1 MIGFRQRES
10 DFDYEVKME
19 YYPSDDKV
27 ESGIIHYQK
36 EWNYMTNT
44 VYKIGKKFYLE
55 QKLKEKNKE
64 VVSLKKIILR
74 NYDGSIILRVTSK
87 KDKYNLYYS
96 LDNGKNFDYYTT
108 VDAIKMLDRNYTG
121 ALLGVFSSSNGKK
134 SNDYADYDWVRY
146 KDYIR

>member
-19 YYPSDDKV
+19 YSPSDDKV

-36 EWNYMTNT
+36 ERNYLTNT

-55 QKLKEKNKE
+55 QKLKEKNKN
-64 VVSLKKIILR
+64 VISLKKVVLKNYKGNIIFKM
-74 NYDGSIILRVTSK
+74 NSK
-87 KDKYNLYYS
+87 KDRYDFYYS
-96 LDNGKNFDYYTT
+96 LNNGKNFDYYTT
-108 VDAIKMLDRNYTG
+108 IDAIKMLDRNYTG
-121 ALLGVFSSSNGKK
+121 ALLGIFSTSNSKK